1 MKMSRATL
9 NGKQVRQCHQI
20 HKGAHGTTRGWGVW
34 HYALFS
40 GHSNLRIS
48 MALLA
53 VWRTTLANSFD
64 LQEHVLPS
72 ALDMEVEMVADM
84 EMDMVDNKEVHK
96 MMNDVTKD
104 IVGE

>member
-1 MKMSRATL
+1 
-9 NGKQVRQCHQI
+9 
-20 HKGAHGTTRGWGVW
+20 
-34 HYALFS
+34 
-40 GHSNLRIS
+40 

-53 VWRTTLANSFD
+53 IWRTTLANCFD